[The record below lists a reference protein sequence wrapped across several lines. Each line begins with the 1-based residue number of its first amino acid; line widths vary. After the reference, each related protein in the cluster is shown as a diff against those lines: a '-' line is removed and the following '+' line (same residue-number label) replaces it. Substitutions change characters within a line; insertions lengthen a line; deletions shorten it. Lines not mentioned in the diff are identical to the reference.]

1 MPWGALPAWIPAS
14 RYAAGGPGGRRPR
27 ARCLSCHDCG
37 DGPVL
42 VGGLRIGS
50 VRRRAV
56 VTAWAHGQV
65 APPAGLMLVQ
75 VTKAA

>member
-1 MPWGALPAWIPAS
+1 MAGVGDALGRI
-14 RYAAGGPGGRRPR
+14 AGVDSGVPVCSGR
-27 ARCLSCHDCG
+27 A
-37 DGPVL
+37 
-42 VGGLRIGS
+42 GS

-75 VTKAA
+75 ATKAA

>member
-1 MPWGALPAWIPAS
+1 MQRAG
-14 RYAAGGPGGRRPR
+14 RAAGVRGPGACPATIAVTDRCWSAACGSGRC
-27 ARCLSCHDCG
+27 AA
-37 DGPVL
+37 
-42 VGGLRIGS
+42 
-50 VRRRAV
+50 AV